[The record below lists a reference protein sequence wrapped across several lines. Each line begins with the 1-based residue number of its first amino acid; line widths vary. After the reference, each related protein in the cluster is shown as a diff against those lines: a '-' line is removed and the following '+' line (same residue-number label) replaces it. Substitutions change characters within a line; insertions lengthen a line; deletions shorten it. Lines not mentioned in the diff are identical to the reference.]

1 MLDEAKGGDLDK
13 NHSVCDF
20 ARSVGGAAERLLK
33 VKSLK
38 LSLSASSPSDCLHF
52 DRSCLSASADVVIV
66 ALHFPR
72 HGDPIAF

>member
-1 MLDEAKGGDLDK
+1 MLDEAKGEDLDK

-38 LSLSASSPSDCLHF
+38 LSLSAPPLPV
-52 DRSCLSASADVVIV
+52 L
-66 ALHFPR
+66 P
-72 HGDPIAF
+72 